1 MSFNSDRFFDCE
13 SAREDYAAS
22 LRAPRRA
29 RSLTP
34 EERRASLPALEAQ
47 IEFLRSVYAPRKVK
61 SVEDEPR

>member
-1 MSFNSDRFFDCE
+1 MSFNSDRYFDCQT
-13 SAREDYAAS
+13 AREDYAAS

-47 IEFLRSVYAPRKVK
+47 IEYLRTIYAPRKVK
-61 SVEDEPR
+61 PDKDETA